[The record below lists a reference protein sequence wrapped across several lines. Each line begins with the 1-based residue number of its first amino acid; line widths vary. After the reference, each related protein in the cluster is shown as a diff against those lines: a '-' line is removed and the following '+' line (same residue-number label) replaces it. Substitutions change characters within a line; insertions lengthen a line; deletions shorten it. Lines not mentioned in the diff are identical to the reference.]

1 MVTDEI
7 KMSQILSGRGRWG
20 GGENTWP
27 IILNSDLGKT
37 PPSPQEGLHYGQVKM
52 KCLNRWINQQ

>member
-1 MVTDEI
+1 MVTDEM
-7 KMSQILSGRGRWG
+7 KMSQILSGG
-20 GGENTWP
+20 GGGDNTLP
-27 IILNSDLGKT
+27 IIWNSDLGKT

>member
-1 MVTDEI
+1 MVTDEL
-7 KMSQILSGRGRWG
+7 KMSQILSG
-20 GGENTWP
+20 GGEVGTIHGLLFEIQTWER
-27 IILNSDLGKT
+27 L